1 MMRQKD
7 FVRYSQ
13 LLLRRDH
20 SCGTYRKFSEKLTF
34 LTPYQEVR
42 NVSFSETFAS
52 ILKEWPCRKVLL
64 SPITC
69 VRYIEVSSINFP
81 P

>member
-13 LLLRRDH
+13 VLLCRDH
-20 SCGTYRKFSEKLTF
+20 SFSTYRKFSAKLTF

-42 NVSFSETFAS
+42 NVNFSETFA
-52 ILKEWPCRKVLL
+52 LVLNEWPYRKVLL
-64 SPITC
+64 RPITR